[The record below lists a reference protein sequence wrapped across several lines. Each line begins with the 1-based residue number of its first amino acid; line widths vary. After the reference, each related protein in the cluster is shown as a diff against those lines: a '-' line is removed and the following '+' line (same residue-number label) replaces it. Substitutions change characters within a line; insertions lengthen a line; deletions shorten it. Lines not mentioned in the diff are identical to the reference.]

1 MLAAPAALPPD
12 TSIRALLIELWS
24 VWLPYLAAGV
34 VLLALGVWSAV
45 SVAARRRGRPE
56 GARWIGPPP
65 AFLVP
70 AVCLVILAGIAL
82 SLADA
87 VREGDGLADFDQP
100 VLRWMIDHRSPAVTV
115 LAKVVTEVGSTVGM
129 TVIGAVAVV
138 VLWLRDRRG
147 DAGMVAAVG
156 LGAAAL
162 VFFSKRIVGRQRP
175 PAEFRLA
182 AEDTLSFPSGHA
194 LASTAVLG
202 VVVVLLA
209 RGRTPSARWRTLLC
223 VLIGLFWLSIG
234 LSRLYL
240 GVHWATDVLGGWTSG
255 AAWVL
260 VVLTARRLLR
270 SFRDNRRAGEATR
283 TDPGVTDDDR
293 ETGTAAVG

>member
-1 MLAAPAALPPD
+1 MLAAPVVPPD
-12 TSIRALLIELWS
+12 TSLRTLLIELWS
-24 VWLPYLAAGV
+24 VWLPYLVAGV
-34 VLLALGVWSAV
+34 VLLALGAWSAV

-56 GARWIGPPP
+56 GARWVGPPP

-70 AVCLVILAGIAL
+70 AVCLVVLAGIAL

-87 VREGDGLADFDQP
+87 VREGDGLSDFDEP
-100 VLRWMIDHRSPAVTV
+100 VLRWMVEHRSPAVTV

-129 TVIGAVAVV
+129 TVIGAAAVV
-138 VLWLRDRRG
+138 VLWLRRRRG
-147 DAGMVAAVG
+147 DAGMVAVVG
-156 LGAAAL
+156 IGAAAL
-162 VFFSKRIVGRQRP
+162 VFFSKRIVGRTRP

-202 VVVVLLA
+202 VLVVLLV
-209 RGRTPSARWRTLLC
+209 RGRTPAARLRAVLV
-223 VLIGLFWLSIG
+223 VLIALFWLSIG

-255 AAWVL
+255 AAWLL
-260 VVLTARRLLR
+260 VCLTVRRLAR
-270 SFRDNRRAGEATR
+270 SYRDNRRAGATTG

-293 ETGTAAVG
+293 ETGTPAVG